1 MKRPSKITEQ
11 EKYQEELINSQRTV
25 RGGRKEAAES
35 NSWQESGRDEC
46 HSSSATGGKQ
56 EDEECKKWS
65 FKDTERTERIWR
77 QLQKDNEW
85 VLSKACQANL

>member
-35 NSWQESGRDEC
+35 NS
-46 HSSSATGGKQ
+46 
-56 EDEECKKWS
+56 
-65 FKDTERTERIWR
+65 
-77 QLQKDNEW
+77 
-85 VLSKACQANL
+85 